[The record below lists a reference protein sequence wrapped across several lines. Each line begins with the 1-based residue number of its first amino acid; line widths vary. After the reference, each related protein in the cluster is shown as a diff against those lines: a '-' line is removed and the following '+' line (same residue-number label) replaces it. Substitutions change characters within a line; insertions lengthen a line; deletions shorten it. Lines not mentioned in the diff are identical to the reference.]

1 MNFTQH
7 ELSPGVRLHLCATD
21 KFKTLTCKMF
31 IQQDLK
37 AREAASTALVP
48 LLLRRGSQKYPST
61 RDMARV
67 LEELYA
73 ADFGS
78 DVLKIGER
86 QILEFHF
93 QMVDPA
99 LLPQGGDL
107 LAIGLQT
114 FWEIATC
121 PYGEGGFHE
130 PYFQQEKHTL
140 TQELEGLVND
150 KRTYALVRS
159 TALMCAGEP
168 FAIYKYGDAETLGTL
183 ENKEV
188 YEHYTKL
195 VNSYPLDIFVVGSQA
210 QQAAEILAQ
219 LVPGRAGGAK
229 LSSPQQVEVGEPRYF
244 EDLIDVQQAVLV
256 MGYRTNLNYLDEDYY
271 SLLVGNGILGGF
283 SHSKLFLNVRERASL
298 AYYVGSSIEGS
309 KGLLTISA
317 GISGAKQEQAVQI
330 IKEQV
335 QEMQAGRISSKELDQ
350 TKRGLISSINGM
362 NDNPSGLIDRNI
374 IGIVHNELRT
384 IDEVVQAISEVN
396 LDSVVK
402 AMEKVQLD
410 TVYILRSNPQEG
422 ADHGAD

>member
-1 MNFTQH
+1 
-7 ELSPGVRLHLCATD
+7 
-21 KFKTLTCKMF
+21 
-31 IQQDLK
+31 
-37 AREAASTALVP
+37 
-48 LLLRRGSQKYPST
+48 
-61 RDMARV
+61 
-67 LEELYA
+67 
-73 ADFGS
+73 
-78 DVLKIGER
+78 
-86 QILEFHF
+86 
-93 QMVDPA
+93 
-99 LLPQGGDL
+99 
-107 LAIGLQT
+107 
-114 FWEIATC
+114 
-121 PYGEGGFHE
+121 
-130 PYFQQEKHTL
+130 
-140 TQELEGLVND
+140 
-150 KRTYALVRS
+150 
-159 TALMCAGEP
+159 
-168 FAIYKYGDAETLGTL
+168 
-183 ENKEV
+183 
-188 YEHYTKL
+188 
-195 VNSYPLDIFVVGSQA
+195 
-210 QQAAEILAQ
+210 
-219 LVPGRAGGAK
+219 
-229 LSSPQQVEVGEPRYF
+229 
-244 EDLIDVQQAVLV
+244 